1 MVNVIGGSPVMAMI
15 ENLSAAE
22 CRMRSVNAFAIGAH
36 VAFELAI
43 HGTPTLA
50 LQGTIASIKQ
60 NGPRFSYVVS
70 LHGTPAQTDA
80 IRQTVELARSR
91 ATRQATDV
99 KTDNGL
105 TRASVRIPVDFE
117 LQYTRPDGTSRTAR
131 ALNISTGGVHMN
143 VADDIPVGTAL
154 QLDVPLGSERVKV
167 HGRVVAHQAAS
178 PNYNVAF
185 YEMAGEA
192 RERIAAFIVRHS

>member
-1 MVNVIGGSPVMAMI
+1 MANVTGGSPVMAMI
-15 ENLSAAE
+15 ENLSGTE
-22 CRMRSVNAFAIGAH
+22 CRMRSVNVFAIGAH
-36 VAFELAI
+36 IAFELAV
-43 HGTPTLA
+43 HGAPTLA

-70 LHGTPAQTDA
+70 LHGTPAQADA

-91 ATRQATDV
+91 AGRQTADV

-117 LQYTRPDGTSRTAR
+117 LQYTRPGGTSRTAR
-131 ALNISTGGVHMN
+131 ALNISAGGIYMN

-154 QLDVPLGSERVKV
+154 QLDVPLGSERVRV
-167 HGRVVAHQAAS
+167 HGRVVSHQAAS

-185 YEMAGEA
+185 YEMTGEV
-192 RERIAAFIVRHS
+192 RERIAAFIDRQS